1 MARYLMNK
9 KQLNDC
15 QKLINQLKLIY
26 KKQEWQY
33 FIDVDTK
40 LQTILEKISPQKLS
54 QEEKNMLRYL
64 EIEYNKILDCMRR
77 KKEELHQKIQ
87 KHQEQKEGILAYK
100 MNQE

>member
-9 KQLNDC
+9 KELNDC

-26 KKQEWQY
+26 KKQEWQH

-54 QEEKNMLRYL
+54 QEEKKMLRYL